1 MSVAQEAEVAAVAA
15 AQTALELE
23 LRDCEK
29 LVQEQRASLLCQKI
43 TIAEVRE
50 LGSLPDDDQQAHFEA
65 RVDELQSAIADADND
80 KAMEMDMEM
89 DTEMVD
95 PLSPWSSNQL
105 RLL

>member
-23 LRDCEK
+23 LRDEK
-29 LVQEQRASLLCQKI
+29 LGQEQRASLLCQKI

-80 KAMEMDMEM
+80 KAMEMDMDM
-89 DTEMVD
+89 DMEMVD